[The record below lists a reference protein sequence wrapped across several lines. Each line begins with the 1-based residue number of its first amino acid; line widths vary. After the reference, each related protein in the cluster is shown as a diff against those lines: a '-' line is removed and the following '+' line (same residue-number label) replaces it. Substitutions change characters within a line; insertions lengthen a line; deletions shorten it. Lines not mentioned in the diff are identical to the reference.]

1 MGVTL
6 PLPQE
11 GEELTGPATEK
22 LASWTMNLACPAC
35 ISAMYSPTHQ
45 ALGYR
50 KGQNRRSSIIF
61 GLPNTGLILLSEPQD
76 QGQGTEAKGGR
87 KPSWGPGPTLCHIF
101 LHTGEANHPSDLRS
115 YEFLVFSLI
124 ETPAWL
130 EISYGSISHRQQ

>member
-22 LASWTMNLACPAC
+22 LASWNMNLACSAC
-35 ISAMYSPTHQ
+35 ISAMHSTTHQ

-76 QGQGTEAKGGR
+76 QGQKVEEN
-87 KPSWGPGPTLCHIF
+87 
-101 LHTGEANHPSDLRS
+101 LHAVLVPFYATSFYILVRS
-115 YEFLVFSLI
+115 TIPVTSGVMNSLSS
-124 ETPAWL
+124 L
-130 EISYGSISHRQQ
+130 